1 MNDDTTNSA
10 VGLAIKTFKTS
21 FLKEYESNPRKND
34 HAVDKMAEAIKE
46 FGFRV
51 PIVAKSDGTVVD
63 GHLRLKAARKLGLA
77 EVPVILA
84 DDLTE
89 LQIKAFRISV
99 NKVADLAEWDTGLLA
114 DELKALGEAGFDLD
128 LTGFDDVELVT
139 FLAGKTDGLTD
150 PDDVPEAPVNPV
162 TVLGDVWV
170 CGKHRVM
177 CGDSLDLG
185 QVGTLLGGVVPEVA
199 NCDPPYGINIVS
211 HASASDGGAKPFGKQ
226 GHVHALAPLG
236 PALRQGRVHG
246 PAKRAI
252 IKPGVYAQIIGDDTT
267 ETAIHGYAVLTEIGV
282 PAIVLWGGNYFA
294 NALPPSRCWLVWD
307 KENTGSFADA
317 ELAWTNRDAVVRV
330 FRHQWS
336 GLIKASERG
345 EKRSHPTQKPVALGE
360 WVLETVAPKAKTM
373 IDLFLGS
380 GSALIAAE
388 RKGVACFG
396 MEMAPAYVDVAVKR
410 WQEFTGAQ
418 AVLEGDGRTFA
429 EIDADRYDPQ
439 KDSAASY
446 DAAIA
451 AKREAIDAQAAK

>member
-34 HAVDKMAEAIKE
+34 HAVDKVAEAIKE

-114 DELKALGEAGFDLD
+114 DELKALGEAGFDLE

-170 CGKHRVM
+170 MGKHRVM
-177 CGDSLDLG
+177 CGDSTDTAT
-185 QVGTLLGGVVPEVA
+185 VAKVLGGQLADLVFT
-199 NCDPPYGINIVS
+199 DPPYGVSFQSGMSKGGTATRFDKIANDDRILDIVPII
-211 HASASDGGAKPFGKQ
+211 ASALRNDGAMFIWTSHQ
-226 GHVHALAPLG
+226 VY
-236 PALRQGRVHG
+236 PAWREQFSEFYKHT
-246 PAKRAI
+246 I
-252 IKPGVYAQIIGDDTT
+252 IWHKPGGGIGD
-267 ETAIHGYAVLTEIGV
+267 LK
-282 PAIVLWGGNYFA
+282 GNYATDYEFCLFGVKGSVRFRGKRGMA
-294 NALPPSRCWLVWD
+294 VWTIAKDGVTSYPS
-307 KENTGSFADA
+307 
-317 ELAWTNRDAVVRV
+317 
-330 FRHQWS
+330 
-336 GLIKASERG
+336 
-345 EKRSHPTQKPVALGE
+345 PTQKPVALAVRAIEDFSDAGDS
-360 WVLETVAPKAKTM
+360 VL
-373 IDLFLGS
+373 DLFGGS
-380 GSALIAAE
+380 GSTLIACEQTGRSARIIE
-388 RKGVACFG
+388 LDT
-396 MEMAPAYVDVAVKR
+396 AYCDVIIER
-410 WQEFTGAQ
+410 WQRFTGKEA
-418 AVLEGDGRTFA
+418 ALEHDERTFN
-429 EIDADRYDPQ
+429 EI
-439 KDSAASY
+439 SANRK
-446 DAAIA
+446 IA
-451 AKREAIDAQAAK
+451 A